1 MAADGAEP
9 VVKEIYVE
17 AEPATVF
24 EFFVD
29 PAKLCRWLALEA
41 TLDPRP
47 GGVCIQV
54 HDGVDRG
61 GGRCE
66 MEGTFVAVEPPT
78 RVAFTWGFADPGVH
92 VKPGGSIVEVTL
104 EAVGSGT
111 KIVLVHRGLPPD
123 EVVNHDRGW
132 TMMLARLADAV
143 GSRPSQVTPSG
154 RDERRT

>member
-1 MAADGAEP
+1 MAADGAET
-9 VVKEIYVE
+9 VVREIYID
-17 AEPATVF
+17 AEPAIVF

-29 PAKLCRWLALEA
+29 ADKLCRWLALEA

-47 GGVCIQV
+47 GGVCTQV

-78 RVAFTWGFADPGVH
+78 RVAFTWGFADPAVH
-92 VKPGGSIVEVTL
+92 VKPGGSVVEVTL
-104 EAVGSGT
+104 EPSGAGT
-111 KIVLVHRGLPPD
+111 RVVLVHRGLPAD
-123 EVVNHDRGW
+123 EVGNHDHGW
-132 TMMLARLADAV
+132 TTMLTRLAQAA
-143 GSRPSQVTPSG
+143 GRQPLISGG

>member
-9 VVKEIYVE
+9 VVKEIYIE
-17 AEPATVF
+17 APPATVF

-29 PAKLCRWLALEA
+29 SAKLCRWLALEA

-66 MEGTFVAVEPPT
+66 MAGTFVAVEPPT
-78 RVAFTWGFADPGVH
+78 HVAFTWGFVDPAVH
-92 VKPGGSIVEVTL
+92 VKPGGSVVEVTL
-104 EAVGSGT
+104 EPVGSGT
-111 KIVLVHRGLPPD
+111 KVRLVHRGLPTD

-132 TMMLARLADAV
+132 ATMLGRLADAV
-143 GSRPSQVTPSG
+143 GSRPSPAIPSG

>member
-1 MAADGAEP
+1 MAADDAEP
-9 VVKEIYVE
+9 VVKEIYIE

-29 PAKLCRWLALEA
+29 ADKLCRWLALEA

-54 HDGVDRG
+54 HDGADRG

-66 MEGTFVAVEPPT
+66 MEGTFVAVEPPIH
-78 RVAFTWGFADPGVH
+78 VAFTWGFADPAVH
-92 VKPGGSIVEVTL
+92 VKPGGSVVEVTL
-104 EAVGSGT
+104 EPVGSGT
-111 KIVLVHRGLPPD
+111 KVVVVHRGLPPD

-132 TMMLARLADAV
+132 TMMLARLAEAV
-143 GSRPSQVTPSG
+143 ASHPSSLNPQ
-154 RDERRT
+154 RAE